1 MAKFNSCLDLSSNK
15 HNIHCTILIIS
26 LQFFSSYVA
35 VSLYSG
41 YQPHCTSLDR
51 TLSSF
56 TQDEH
61 GLTSKQVDGKS
72 SSLSPLILAYMSVCY
87 NMPDEKVFVYLVHT
101 PSTNTKNIHGH
112 THV

>member
-1 MAKFNSCLDLSSNK
+1 MQQSAS
-15 HNIHCTILIIS
+15 
-26 LQFFSSYVA
+26 
-35 VSLYSG
+35 SG

-56 TQDEH
+56 IQDEY

-72 SSLSPLILAYMSVCY
+72 SSLSALILAYMSVCY
-87 NMPDEKVFVYLVHT
+87 MPDKNDFLNLVHT
-101 PSTNTKNIHGH
+101 PSKTPMTRAC